1 MWAWRNLFRTPFFA
15 VCALLIC
22 TTGQAQTYYFNETAL
37 QTGKTPTAIC
47 TADLNSDGR
56 LDLAVVNK
64 DDGTISVLVS
74 RADGSFAPPKIYSVG
89 RGPASITAADF
100 NGDGIPDLAVVN
112 SQDNTVYILLGLGDG
127 TFQSPQS
134 YGTGAQPTGI
144 AAADLNGDKRL
155 DLAIID
161 QNDHTVS
168 VLLGNGDGTFASAKA
183 IAITGSPIAIVTADF
198 TDDGVPDLAVIDG
211 NGDLSLLVNDG
222 SAGFSL
228 KSSTLPASLGALATG
243 DFNGDGHADLVVTD
257 LNNNRLILL
266 LGDGKGTFT
275 TTATRLDASPVTMQ
289 VGDFNGDGKLD
300 LVVTSGS
307 GFPSTISILL
317 GDGNGNFQNPIA
329 VSSPGIPSAILA
341 ADFNNDNNLD
351 VAALDSLDQL
361 VVILLGQGDGRLG
374 GQRVDYS
381 LPSSG
386 GIAGSATADV
396 NGDGKSDVVVGQFN
410 QNGQSITGFLTVL
423 LGNGD
428 GTFQAPL
435 SSQEPNI
442 GIFQLLA
449 ADFTG
454 DGIVDVATSDV
465 GGNGG
470 ISLSVGDGNGM
481 FTAAVTSF
489 TGTTGLNV
497 QAIAA
502 GDFNKDG
509 KMDLA
514 LIALDPSN
522 TISPLY
528 SMIGKGDG
536 TFQTNFVYDI
546 PFISSSVTAADFNN
560 DGKVDLAVAAT
571 VANQVLVFLGRGD
584 GTFQS
589 PTIYNTGTS
598 FTNNVNAA
606 DFNGDGNVDLA
617 VGTEQ
622 GVLFY
627 PGKGDGTFQAPILT
641 AMPFSIVQ
649 ASTVLLAGS
658 KPGLTVLGND
668 KASVFILPS
677 NSDGTFRVPI
687 PEEATFYPR
696 GYAAGDFNR
705 DGSTDL
711 ILFSAANTTLASP
724 QTASVLLSTPTV
736 SFSASKLDFG
746 TVNVG
751 VTSPMKTVSLAN
763 QGNAPL
769 TIGRISIDG
778 SFQQTNGCGSSL
790 SIGEGCVLEVS
801 FSPAADGLSTG
812 TISFTDN
819 ASPQSQVLRLVGWS
833 GPPDFFLG
841 NTSGTASVSA
851 GGTARFTVMIGSGG
865 GYSGLVQLTCDGAPA
880 KASCVLPQGT
890 VALNNAEMH
899 LVQISVTTTSS
910 SSALLLPYA
919 ALRPNPFIPAAG
931 LGVACLILMFGA
943 ASRRVSRLVPLLAM
957 AAVALLAVSC
967 GGGSSA
973 PLPPPR
979 VIPGTPPGS
988 YTLVLLATSGGRAHT
1003 VNLTLNVN

>member
-1 MWAWRNLFRTPFFA
+1 MRPWRNLFRAPFFA
-15 VCALLIC
+15 LCVLLIC
-22 TTGQAQTYYFNETAL
+22 TRVQAQTYYFGETAL
-37 QTGKTPTAIC
+37 QTGKAPTAIC
-47 TADLNSDGR
+47 TADLNSDRR
-56 LDLAVVNK
+56 LDLAVANK
-64 DDGTISVLVS
+64 DDGTISVLIS

-89 RGPASITAADF
+89 RGPVSITAADF

-112 SQDNTVYILLGLGDG
+112 SQDNTVSILLGLGDG

-144 AAADLNGDKRL
+144 VAADFDGDKRL
-155 DLAIID
+155 DLAVID
-161 QNDHTVS
+161 QNDQTVS
-168 VLLGNGDGTFASAKA
+168 VFLGKGDGTFGSAKA
-183 IAITGSPIAIVTADF
+183 VGVTGSPIAIVTADF
-198 TDDGVPDLAVIDG
+198 TGDGEPDLAVIDG
-211 NGDLSLLVNDG
+211 KGNLSLLVNDG
-222 SAGFSL
+222 SGGFSL
-228 KSSTLPASLGALATG
+228 KSSTLAASPGALATG
-243 DFNGDGHADLVVTD
+243 DFNGDGLIDLVVTD
-257 LNNNRLILL
+257 MTNNQLILL
-266 LGDGKGTFT
+266 LGDGKGAFQ
-275 TTATRLDASPVTMQ
+275 TASITLGVSPMTLQ

-317 GDGNGNFQNPIA
+317 GNGNGSFQNPIQA
-329 VSSPGIPSAILA
+329 SSPGTASAILA
-341 ADFNNDNNLD
+341 GDFNNDNNVDL
-351 VAALDSLDQL
+351 AALDPLDQL
-361 VVILLGQGDGRLG
+361 VVIFLGQGDGRLG
-374 GQRVDYS
+374 RCVDYS
-381 LPSSG
+381 LPASG
-386 GIAGSATADV
+386 GIAGAATADV
-396 NGDGKSDVVVGQFN
+396 NGDGKPDIVVAQFN
-410 QNGQSITGFLTVL
+410 QDGQAITGFLAVL
-423 LGNGD
+423 PGNGD

-442 GIFQLLA
+442 GISQMIA
-449 ADFTG
+449 ANFTA
-454 DGIVDVATSDV
+454 DGKVDVATSDA

-470 ISLSVGDGNGM
+470 ISLAAGDGNGM
-481 FTAAVTSF
+481 FATAVTSF
-489 TGTTGLNV
+489 TGATGLNV
-497 QAIAA
+497 QAITG

-509 KMDLA
+509 KLDLA
-514 LIALDPSN
+514 LVALDSSN
-522 TISPLY
+522 TFSPLY
-528 SMIGKGDG
+528 SMISQGDS
-536 TFQTNFVYDI
+536 TFEKNFIYNI
-546 PFISSSVTAADFNN
+546 PYISSSVTAADFNH
-560 DGKVDLAVAAT
+560 DGNLDLAVAAT

-589 PTIYNTGTS
+589 PTIYNTGTR

-627 PGKGDGTFQAPILT
+627 PGKGDGTFQAPVLT

-649 ASTVLLAGS
+649 ASTVLLAAS

-677 NSDGTFRVPI
+677 NSDGTFRAPI

-696 GYAAGDFNR
+696 GYTAGDLNG
-705 DGSTDL
+705 DGSADL
-711 ILFSAANTTLASP
+711 ILFSSANTTVAST

-751 VTSPMKTVSLAN
+751 VTSPTKAVSLTN

-778 SFQQTNGCGSSL
+778 SFQQTNDCGSSL
-790 SIGEGCVLEVS
+790 SIREGCALNVS
-801 FSPAADGLSTG
+801 FSPTADGLSTG

-819 ASPQSQVLRLVGWS
+819 ASPQPQVLKLAGWS

-851 GGTARFTVMIGSGG
+851 GGTASFTVTIGSGG
-865 GYSGLVQLTCDGAPA
+865 GFSGLVQLTCDSAPA

-890 VALNNAEMH
+890 IALNNSEMQ

-919 ALRPNPFIPAAG
+919 ALRPNPFIPAAC
-931 LGVACLILMFGA
+931 LSVACLILMFGT
-943 ASRRVSRLVPLLAM
+943 ASQRVSRLVPLLAM
-957 AAVALLAVSC
+957 TLVALLAVSC
-967 GGGSSA
+967 GGGSST
-973 PLPPPR
+973 PLPPPQ

-988 YTLVLLATSGGRAHT
+988 YTLVLHATSGGRTHT
-1003 VNLTLNVN
+1003 VNLMLNVT